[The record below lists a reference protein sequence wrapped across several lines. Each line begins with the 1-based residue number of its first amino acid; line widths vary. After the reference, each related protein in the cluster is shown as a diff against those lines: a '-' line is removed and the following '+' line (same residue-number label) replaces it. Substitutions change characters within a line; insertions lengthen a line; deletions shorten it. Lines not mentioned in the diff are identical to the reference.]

1 VFSPDQEDKPIEV
14 FLFRWGSK
22 SNQNPKGH
30 TGNPIV
36 DLFNGRE
43 INPTHFGLDFKL
55 QTFRSVKQIW
65 IGLFLLL
72 LTFYD
77 SSFLHALVAP
87 TVLYILMVMT
97 YDNNFMDANL
107 LVIVSK

>member
-72 LTFYD
+72 
-77 SSFLHALVAP
+77 
-87 TVLYILMVMT
+87 
-97 YDNNFMDANL
+97 
-107 LVIVSK
+107 